1 MIEEFL
7 CLTKFILQKKERKKN
22 HNFLTFQIYFYL
34 IYCFFDFY
42 PSIEFSKLFSVLF
55 FAILKKDL
63 WGGES
68 SFEHWIW
75 FWTLFN
81 FGVIVQVNSPP
92 TRWCQ
97 KSQKKK
103 PKLSSQK
110 QIWYSRPINY
120 AFPKRSSQKIM
131 EWILK
136 DLLCFIRSFE
146 IQLKSCHVSK

>member
-7 CLTKFILQKKERKKN
+7 CLTKFILQKKREKKKSQFF
-22 HNFLTFQIYFYL
+22 NFSDLFL
-34 IYCFFDFY
+34 FD
-42 PSIEFSKLFSVLF
+42 LLF
-55 FAILKKDL
+55 FRFLSIDRIFEAIFSLIFCYSKKRFMRRRVFL
-63 WGGES
+63 WALNLILDS
-68 SFEHWIW
+68 IQFRCHC
-75 FWTLFN
+75 T
-81 FGVIVQVNSPP
+81 
-92 TRWCQ
+92 
-97 KSQKKK
+97 SQLTSHQMMSKEPKKK